1 MQVQKKYN
9 PIKLRLS
16 KLFLKNNPEIDKR
29 KVKACSI
36 DNAKKIGV
44 AFVVKNPQEL
54 EQVKKILKDLN
65 SLGKNTIGLGYI
77 PEKKPHDFYLSEK
90 SCNFFCDKELDW
102 LLRPNINAATDFQ
115 NSEFDILIDL
125 GSYNYYP
132 MQYIINNSKATFKV
146 GWLIE
151 NGPFDLMMDI
161 DQKKGLEY
169 YFSQIIHYLS
179 IIK

>member
-1 MQVQKKYN
+1 MIVQKKYN

-16 KLFLKNNPEIDKR
+16 KLLLKNNADIATR

-36 DNAKKIGV
+36 ENAKKIGV

-54 EQVKKILKDLN
+54 EQVKKILKELN

-90 SCNFFCDKELDW
+90 TCNFFCDKELDW
-102 LLRPNINAATDFQ
+102 LLRPNIIAAAEFQ
-115 NSEFDILIDL
+115 NHEFDILIDL
-125 GSYNYYP
+125 GSYAYHP
-132 MQYIINNSKATFKV
+132 MKYIIYNSKATFKI

-151 NGPFDLMMDI
+151 NGPFDFMMDI
-161 DQKKGLEY
+161 DYKKGIEY
-169 YFSQIIHYLS
+169 YFSQIMHYLT
-179 IIK
+179 ILK